1 MEKNTKEWKR
11 LENQLRQI
19 PKSMNYADEIAA
31 WAEWKENYNQISE
44 YIENTPGITL
54 IELMDFVTETY

>member
-1 MEKNTKEWKR
+1 
-11 LENQLRQI
+11 
-19 PKSMNYADEIAA
+19 MNYADEIAA

-44 YIENTPGITL
+44 YIENNPGITL